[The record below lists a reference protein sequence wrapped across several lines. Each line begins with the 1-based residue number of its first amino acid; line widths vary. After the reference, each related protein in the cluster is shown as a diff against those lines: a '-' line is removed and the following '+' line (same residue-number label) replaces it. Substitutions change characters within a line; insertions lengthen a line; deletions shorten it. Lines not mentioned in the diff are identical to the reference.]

1 MDAVKSRLV
10 EFLKYKGLDKSV
22 FERMCGLANG
32 FVDKTNS
39 RMRKTSL
46 NSISTTFPEL
56 NTEWL
61 MSGKGEMIIDVDVKP
76 EQETSEVM
84 ALLQRIDKLIEI
96 HERDVAVHEQNAK
109 NVDRLLSLLLE
120 RSVSS
125 EPEQTKEKAVG

>member
-10 EFLKYKGLDKSV
+10 EFLEYKGLDKSV

-46 NSISTTFPEL
+46 NSISATFPDL

-61 MSGKGEMIIDVDVKP
+61 MSGRGEMIRDVQDNEP
-76 EQETSEVM
+76 EPQSEVM

-96 HERDVAVHEQNAK
+96 HERDTIINERNSK
-109 NVDRLLSLLLE
+109 NMERLLTLLLD
-120 RSVSS
+120 RSGFS
-125 EPEQTKEKAVG
+125 KEKTAI